1 MTQSGPG
8 VNILHRVL
16 KLKRNA
22 VNKMKFKLFYD
33 NSINRFFTPHSF
45 KFGGGGM
52 APRASR
58 PREGPRRTSSS
69 AST

>member
-1 MTQSGPG
+1 M
-8 VNILHRVL
+8 NILHRVL

-22 VNKMKFKLFYD
+22 VNKMRFKLFYD

-52 APRASR
+52 PRRRLAASQ
-58 PREGPRRTSSS
+58 GPRRTSSS